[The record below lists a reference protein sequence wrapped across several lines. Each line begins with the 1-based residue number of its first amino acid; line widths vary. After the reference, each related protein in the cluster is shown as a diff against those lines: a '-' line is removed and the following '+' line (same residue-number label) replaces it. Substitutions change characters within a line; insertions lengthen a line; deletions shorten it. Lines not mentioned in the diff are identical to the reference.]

1 MVFLSVFDVLLT
13 MIAGVTLSDLVAAIA
28 AGAMIFGGIVPFIP
42 QYREIK
48 GSGNAEGFSLF
59 VCLTLLIAN
68 ILRIFFWFGKHFEL
82 PLLLQ
87 SIVMTL
93 TMLVMVEMCVTV
105 KNKSDIIAQKS
116 QKFLAPLELHKKN
129 DNLSADDSVEGVD
142 TVNYS
147 KESRSFLD
155 FNWKYFWKWTH
166 FSSYLQFLLL
176 FSAVVGLMTYLM
188 LNVTVYIETL
198 GFLAVFAEALLGAP
212 QFYRNFI
219 KKSTAGMS
227 KKMVFFWTCGDIFK
241 TCYFLIRA
249 APAQFWICGMLQV
262 SIDISIFIQVYY
274 YGLMPHGIF

>member
-116 QKFLAPLELHKKN
+116 QK
-129 DNLSADDSVEGVD
+129 
-142 TVNYS
+142 
-147 KESRSFLD
+147 FLD